1 MKKRYENP
9 ICDLFVVEEQLM
21 GNANSNWS
29 IIGENPEGVG
39 TGEGGFIDNGPG
51 GGGSEVNP
59 DDLGAKGT
67 SPIFDF

>member
-9 ICDLFVVEEQLM
+9 ICDLFFMEDELLNV
-21 GNANSNWS
+21 NSRF
-29 IIGENPEGVG
+29 G
-39 TGEGGFIDNGPG
+39 TGNNNNEDFNPGGLDGTVENGPG

-67 SPIFDF
+67 NPIFDF